1 MLILPFTIIDTG
13 IKLLTDTNTMKNK
26 MFEFMPII
34 GIIGL
39 GFVGEAIKANYDSF
53 SLALI
58 DTDKSKGYTDTYED
72 IKQSEAIFI
81 CVPSPRNSDGSCN
94 TEILES
100 VLLKLKDYTGVIISK
115 VTAPPDKYSELQK
128 LYPNLVYIP
137 EFLTAANAVVD
148 YAKEN
153 FIIIGGTITA
163 YQREAERII
172 KYTKPD
178 AVVQFCTIEEAS
190 MTKYIIN
197 SFLAT
202 KVVFMNEMYQLS
214 KSNNTNWSLIRRLIS
229 LDPRM
234 GSSHT
239 QVPGPDEQFGFGG
252 MCFPKDTSAILEYA
266 KSQGVTL
273 NILNEAV
280 KKNSLLRLQK
290 PK

>member
-1 MLILPFTIIDTG
+1 MITGTG
-13 IKLLTDTNTMKNK
+13 ITKKRIGVNMV
-26 MFEFMPII
+26 EYMPKI

-53 SLALI
+53 SLIMI
-58 DTDKSKGYTDTYED
+58 DNDISKGYTDTYED
-72 IKQSEAIFI
+72 IKKAEGIFI
-81 CVPSPRNSDGSCN
+81 CVPSPRSQDGTCN
-94 TEILES
+94 TTILES
-100 VLLKLKDYTGVIISK
+100 VLSNLKDYKGVIISK
-115 VTAPPDKYSELQK
+115 VTAPPDRYSELQN

-137 EFLTAANAVVD
+137 EFLTAANSITD

-153 FIIIGGTITA
+153 FAIIGGGIYA

-178 AVVQFCTIEEAS
+178 ATVEFCSIEEAS
-190 MTKYIIN
+190 MTKYIVN

-214 KSNNTNWSLIRRLIS
+214 KANNTNWDVIRKLLF
-229 LDPRM
+229 LDTRI

-239 QVPGPDEQFGFGG
+239 KVPGPDQSFGFGG
-252 MCFPKDTSAILEYA
+252 MCFPKDTNAILEYA
-266 KSQGVTL
+266 KSQGVVL
-273 NILNEAV
+273 NVLNEAV